1 MLQRPHDHW
10 KPAGRRDSSGKITTV
25 LVVNGIVVLVLLILV
40 LASPSAS
47 EWISAAAQA
56 EFVGPDLPDA
66 SPTRIAQPTEEMK
79 IVGSN

>member
-1 MLQRPHDHW
+1 
-10 KPAGRRDSSGKITTV
+10 
-25 LVVNGIVVLVLLILV
+25 V